1 MVLWGTLA
9 SLGAAL
15 VWAVSSLLL
24 KPLSTQFPA
33 LALNG
38 LRSLTAAIFF
48 ALLLMATGKEGL
60 LGQTPPGPA
69 AALLVGTFIGVAVG
83 ESLFLLTLRYMDVS
97 RAYPISICGYPLVTV
112 LLAAVFLGE
121 TLTWA
126 AALGAALV
134 LAGTFLVAAPQGG
147 FSPALSPQ
155 EKTGLLLVGL
165 TVVTWG
171 IATVLI
177 REGVRGSD
185 IVVSNTLRLSGTALA
200 IMLVTYRDWGRF
212 LRHGPAVP
220 AAAPSPTDPPLSR
233 RRLLA
238 LGAITGLLSFG
249 IGGALF
255 LISLEFLGAGRTS
268 VLSSV
273 SPLFLVPMATA
284 FLKEKVTGRLV
295 LGVVLAVAGV
305 SLVAAT

>member
-60 LGQTPPGPA
+60 LGQTPPGRA

-97 RAYPISICGYPLVTV
+97 RAYPISICAYPLVTV

-134 LAGTFLVAAPQGG
+134 LAGTFLVAAPHGG
-147 FSPALSPQ
+147 FSSTLSPQ

-185 IVVSNTLRLSGTALA
+185 IVVANTLRLSGTALA
-200 IMLVTYRDWGRF
+200 ILLVTYRDWGRF
-212 LRHGPAVP
+212 LRHGRAVP
-220 AAAPSPTDPPLSR
+220 AGAPSRTDPPLSR

-238 LGAITGLLSFG
+238 LGAITGFLSFG

-255 LISLEFLGAGRTS
+255 LIALEYVGAGRTS
-268 VLSSV
+268 LLSSV
-273 SPLFLVPMATA
+273 
-284 FLKEKVTGRLV
+284 
-295 LGVVLAVAGV
+295 
-305 SLVAAT
+305 